1 MAEDTEWIYDYVVQ
15 IIKSPEFRNP
25 IKDFIDEN
33 CGSFIGED
41 ENTFEQGGLY
51 KEFVMLVENL
61 LEASLKE
68 LGVTDEMFCL
78 AAKKG
83 LEHPEDKK
91 YFEQLISFTNYV
103 YFKNMMTK
111 RNLQLEELAYNEM
124 KAKLE
129 ADKGGNNQEQIK
141 QIEEMRVKKEKEEME
156 YAIKMSLALEE
167 EIRKLKAIEE
177 LELKKAIHFSQLSS
191 PINNPIAKAYQNN
204 SKPIESKKEEKAKIT
219 MSIPVQVKE
228 DKKIVESRI
237 QAAPIPK
244 DETKKQENK
253 VEKHQLIIP
262 NLFQTPVDKVC
273 KKEQNKELKYEAG
286 KKATPLSST
295 FTAEENA
302 KKVGETS
309 LKNSLNE
316 LEREKQRKLREYKE
330 MIMKMKK
337 DQRKEKEIKPED
349 DILNDKDLNDEVK
362 RRLALR
368 RQLAEKL
375 KKINQEKLKDSTGPE
390 TK

>member
-219 MSIPVQVKE
+219 MSTPVQVKE

-237 QAAPIPK
+237 QAAPIPI

-273 KKEQNKELKYEAG
+273 KKEQNKELKYEVE
-286 KKATPLSST
+286 KKATPLSSN
-295 FTAEENA
+295 FTAEETA
-302 KKVGETS
+302 KRVGETS

>member
-204 SKPIESKKEEKAKIT
+204 SKPIESKKEEKTKIT
-219 MSIPVQVKE
+219 MSTPVQVKE

-273 KKEQNKELKYEAG
+273 KKEQNKELKYEVE
-286 KKATPLSST
+286 KKATPLSSN

-302 KKVGETS
+302 KRVGETS

>member
-1 MAEDTEWIYDYVVQ
+1 MADDTEWIYDYVVQ

-41 ENTFEQGGLY
+41 ESTFEQGGLF
-51 KEFVMLVENL
+51 KEFIMLVENL

-83 LEHPEDKK
+83 LEDPKNKK

-103 YFKNMMTK
+103 YFKNLMTK
-111 RNLQLEELAYNEM
+111 RNLQLEEMAYNEM

-129 ADKGGNNQEQIK
+129 SDKVNNQEQIK
-141 QIEEMRVKKEKEEME
+141 QIEEMRAKKEKEEME

-177 LELKKAIHFSQLSS
+177 LELKKAIRFSQLTA
-191 PINNPIAKAYQNN
+191 PITNPVAKAYQTN
-204 SKPIESKKEEKAKIT
+204 SKQITISNPI
-219 MSIPVQVKE
+219 QVKE
-228 DKKIVESRI
+228 DKKLVESRI
-237 QAAPIPK
+237 NPAPIAKEEIKKEPK
-244 DETKKQENK
+244 KEEESKF
-253 VEKHQLIIP
+253 IIP
-262 NLFQTPVDKVC
+262 GLFQTPVDKVC
-273 KKEQNKELKYEAG
+273 KKEQNKDLKYEVE
-286 KKATPLSST
+286 KKPIPLSSN

-302 KKVGETS
+302 RKIGETS

-316 LEREKQRKLREYKE
+316 LEKEKQRKLKEYRE

-337 DQRKEKEIKPED
+337 EQRKEKEIRPED

-362 RRLALR
+362 RKLALR
-368 RQLAEKL
+368 KQLAEKL
-375 KKINQEKLKDSTGPE
+375 KKINQEKFRDSKQE
-390 TK
+390 SK

>member
-1 MAEDTEWIYDYVVQ
+1 MADDTEWIYDYVVQ

-33 CGSFIGED
+33 CGTFIGTD
-41 ENTFEQGGLY
+41 ENTFEQGGLF
-51 KEFVMLVENL
+51 KEFVMLIENL

-83 LEHPEDKK
+83 LEQPEDKK
-91 YFEQLISFTNYV
+91 YFEQLISFTNYN

-111 RNLQLEELAYNEM
+111 RNLQLEEMAYNEM

-129 ADKGGNNQEQIK
+129 MEKGNNQAQIK
-141 QIEEMRVKKEKEEME
+141 EMEEMAKKKEKEEMD

-177 LELKKAIHFSQLSS
+177 LELKKAIKFSQIQN
-191 PINNPIAKAYQNN
+191 PINNPIAKSYQN
-204 SKPIESKKEEKAKIT
+204 ESKISKSEIIQQQPQNKIVMAT
-219 MSIPVQVKE
+219 PVEVKE
-228 DKKIVESRI
+228 QPKKYTNVA
-237 QAAPIPK
+237 QQTPQPK
-244 DETKKQENK
+244 KDNNS
-253 VEKHQLIIP
+253 VILP
-262 NLFQTPVDKVC
+262 NLVNPIDKVTN
-273 KKEQNKELKYEAG
+273 KEPQKELKYEVG
-286 KKATPLSST
+286 KKATPLSNS
-295 FTAEENA
+295 FAESNA
-302 KKVGETS
+302 IKVGDQS

-330 MIMKMKK
+330 MIMRMKK
-337 DQRKEKEIKPED
+337 EQRKEKEVKPED
-349 DILNDKDLNDEVK
+349 DILNDQDLNDEVK
-362 RRLALR
+362 RKLALR

-375 KKINQEKLKDSTGPE
+375 KKINAEKLGNSTKP
-390 TK
+390 

>member
-244 DETKKQENK
+244 DETKRQENK

>member
-129 ADKGGNNQEQIK
+129 ANKGGNNQEQIK

-253 VEKHQLIIP
+253 VEKPQLIIP

-375 KKINQEKLKDSTGPE
+375 KKINQEKIKDSTGPE

>member
-273 KKEQNKELKYEAG
+273 KKEQNKELKYEVE
-286 KKATPLSST
+286 KKATPLSSN

-302 KKVGETS
+302 KRVGETS

-337 DQRKEKEIKPED
+337 NQRKEKEIRPED